1 MKRVSGILFML
12 IFCFAGSGQKRDT
25 VTPAASPAA
34 IVRIGPVQSDTLYG
48 VYNVLKTATF
58 DGQTYP
64 LVELSEITVVG
75 RMPKGV
81 RFDYRRH
88 ARLVYNVRRVY
99 PYALLVRDEFG
110 RVNRLLET
118 MPDEKAQR
126 NFMQQYEKE
135 LLDRYEGDMRKLT
148 FTQGKIL
155 IKLIDRET
163 QITSYELI
171 RQYRG
176 KFSAS
181 FWQGIARIFGTNLK
195 TTYDAKGDDYL
206 IEQVI
211 REIEAGRL

>member
-1 MKRVSGILFML
+1 MKRVVVILIMVNL
-12 IFCFAGSGQKRDT
+12 FAISYGQERDT
-25 VTPAASPAA
+25 VRADSVPS
-34 IVRIGPVQSDTLYG
+34 
-48 VYNVLKTATF
+48 VYHVLKTATF

-64 LVELSEITVVG
+64 LVELKEIYVVG

-88 ARLVYNVRRVY
+88 SRLVYNVRRVY
-99 PYALLVRDEFG
+99 PYAMMVRDEFG

-176 KFSAS
+176 KFSAG
-181 FWQGIARIFGTNLK
+181 FWQGIARIFGANLK
-195 TTYDAKGDDYL
+195 STYDANGDDYL

-211 REIEAGRL
+211 KEIEAGRL

>member
-1 MKRVSGILFML
+1 MKRVVVILL
-12 IFCFAGSGQKRDT
+12 LGLLLPTVYGQGQDTLRSDT
-25 VTPAASPAA
+25 V
-34 IVRIGPVQSDTLYG
+34 QS
-48 VYNVLKTATF
+48 VYHVLKTATF

-64 LVELSEITVVG
+64 LVELKEILVYG
-75 RMPKGV
+75 KMPKGV

-99 PYALLVRDEFG
+99 PYALMVRDEFG

-171 RQYRG
+171 REYRG
-176 KFSAS
+176 KFSAG
-181 FWQGIARIFGTNLK
+181 FWQGIARIFGANLK
-195 TTYDAKGDDYL
+195 SNYDAHGDDYL

-211 REIEAGRL
+211 KEIEAGRL

>member
-1 MKRVSGILFML
+1 MKRLSGILFML
-12 IFCFAGSGQKRDT
+12 FFCLNGFGQTRDT
-25 VTPAASPAA
+25 VTPATAPAA
-34 IVRIGPVQSDTLYG
+34 MVRVTPVQSDTLYG
-48 VYNVLKTATF
+48 LYHVLKTATF

-64 LVELSEITVVG
+64 LVELKEIFVYG
-75 RMPKGV
+75 KMPKGV

-110 RVNRLLET
+110 RINRLLET

-171 RQYRG
+171 REYRG
-176 KFSAS
+176 KFSAG
-181 FWQGIARIFGTNLK
+181 FWQGIARIFGANLK
-195 TTYDAKGDDYL
+195 SNYDANGDDYL

-211 REIEAGRL
+211 KEIEAGRL

>member
-1 MKRVSGILFML
+1 MKRVVLILL
-12 IFCFAGSGQKRDT
+12 LVLLLPTVYGQGQDTLRSDT
-25 VTPAASPAA
+25 V
-34 IVRIGPVQSDTLYG
+34 QS
-48 VYNVLKTATF
+48 VYHVLKTATF

-64 LVELSEITVVG
+64 LVELKEIYVYG
-75 RMPKGV
+75 KMPKGV

-99 PYALLVRDEFG
+99 PYALMVRDEFG

-135 LLDRYEGDMRKLT
+135 LLDRYEADMRKLT

-163 QITSYELI
+163 QITSYDLI

-176 KFSAS
+176 KFSAG
-181 FWQGIARIFGTNLK
+181 FWQGIARIFGANLK
-195 TTYDAKGDDYL
+195 STYDAAGDDYL

>member
-1 MKRVSGILFML
+1 MKRVVVILML
-12 IFCFAGSGQKRDT
+12 VNLFSIAYGQERDT
-25 VTPAASPAA
+25 VGADS
-34 IVRIGPVQSDTLYG
+34 VSS
-48 VYNVLKTATF
+48 VYHVLKTSTF

-64 LVELSEITVVG
+64 HVELKEILVIG

-99 PYALLVRDEFG
+99 PYALMVRDEFG

-126 NFMQQYEKE
+126 QFMQQYEKE

-155 IKLIDRET
+155 IKLIDREA
-163 QITSYELI
+163 QITSFDLI

-176 KFSAS
+176 KFSAG
-181 FWQGIARIFGTNLK
+181 FWQGIARIFGANLK
-195 TTYDAKGDDYL
+195 ETYDANGDDYL

-211 REIEAGRL
+211 KEIEAGRL

>member
-12 IFCFAGSGQKRDT
+12 IFCIAGSGQTRDT
-25 VTPAASPAA
+25 VTSAASPAA
-34 IVRIGPVQSDTLYG
+34 IVRIGPVQADTLYG
-48 VYNVLKTATF
+48 VYHVLKTATF

-64 LVELSEITVVG
+64 LVELPEISVYG

-135 LLDRYEGDMRKLT
+135 LLDRYEADMRKLT

-211 REIEAGRL
+211 GEIEAGRL

>member
-1 MKRVSGILFML
+1 MKRVVLILLLVQLFP
-12 IFCFAGSGQKRDT
+12 AVYGQEQDT
-25 VTPAASPAA
+25 V
-34 IVRIGPVQSDTLYG
+34 RSDT
-48 VYNVLKTATF
+48 VPSVFHVLKTATF

-64 LVELSEITVVG
+64 LVELKEIFVYG
-75 RMPKGV
+75 KMPRGV

-110 RVNRLLET
+110 RINRTLET

-176 KFSAS
+176 KFSAG
-181 FWQGIARIFGTNLK
+181 FWQGIARIFGANLK
-195 TTYDAKGDDYL
+195 SNYDANGDDYL

>member
-1 MKRVSGILFML
+1 MKRVVVILLLFQL
-12 IFCFAGSGQKRDT
+12 FPTVFGQNQDT
-25 VTPAASPAA
+25 VRTDT
-34 IVRIGPVQSDTLYG
+34 VQSAYQ
-48 VYNVLKTATF
+48 VLKTATF

-64 LVELSEITVVG
+64 LVELKEIYVYG
-75 RMPKGV
+75 KMPRGV

-99 PYALLVRDEFG
+99 PYALMVRDEFG

-171 RQYRG
+171 REYRG
-176 KFSAS
+176 KFSAG
-181 FWQGIARIFGTNLK
+181 FWQGIARIFGANLK
-195 TTYDAKGDDYL
+195 SNYDANGEDYL

-211 REIEAGRL
+211 KEIEAGRL